1 MLLSTVKQCMLIGL
15 YAMCAFCH
23 RLEAAVKE
31 NDFVYHGIV
40 PEMDKLPEI
49 KGIFGLITYS

>member
-1 MLLSTVKQCMLIGL
+1 MYLLVGL
-15 YAMCAFCH
+15 YAMFAFYY